1 MAERRIINP
10 WNWQDRYGFVQA
22 NEIGNINKILIC
34 SGQTAIDAEGKAAY
48 PDNIGAQLKMALD
61 NLEEVLRKADFSL
74 SDIVRMTIYTTDMN
88 KLISAYEPTVIR
100 LSHAKCR
107 PAMTIL
113 EVSRLAFSELMVEIK
128 ATAIQ

>member
-22 NEIGNINKILIC
+22 NEISNIKKTLIC
-34 SGQTAIDAEGKAAY
+34 SGQTAIDVEGKAAY
-48 PDNIGAQLKMALD
+48 PDDIGAQLKMALD

-88 KLISAYEPTVIR
+88 NSSQHTNQQSLDFHMQSAIP
-100 LSHAKCR
+100 
-107 PAMTIL
+107 
-113 EVSRLAFSELMVEIK
+113 
-128 ATAIQ
+128 Q

>member
-1 MAERRIINP
+1 
-10 WNWQDRYGFVQA
+10 
-22 NEIGNINKILIC
+22 
-34 SGQTAIDAEGKAAY
+34 
-48 PDNIGAQLKMALD
+48 MALD

-113 EVSRLAFSELMVEIK
+113 EVSRLAFSELMVEIE